1 MPVMSRVLLLLPTT
15 TYRTEAF
22 LSAAHRLEV
31 DVTVASEH
39 PNTLE
44 HLNPS
49 ALLTLD
55 FQDLSGAAARVMEF
69 SRDWPIDAVVPVDSQ
84 VVVVAATIAEALG
97 LRHNSVQSAAAAE
110 DKHLMRQLFEQAGV
124 SSPRY
129 RLCCLDEDRADL
141 AARVEYPSVVKPL
154 SLAASQGVMR
164 ADDPD
169 QFAARV
175 DRLEAILA
183 CQDGERVRE
192 FLVEQYVDGQEVAL
206 EGILT
211 DGTLQVLALFD
222 KPDALDGP
230 FFEETIYLTPSQLAG
245 DVQQGIARLVQQ
257 AASALGL
264 TDGPV
269 HAELRLATDGPVVL
283 EVHGR
288 SIGGLCSRLLTFGSG
303 LSLEELIIRHAVDQ
317 EVELPAR
324 QSEAA
329 GVMMIPIPAAGRLEE
344 IRGLEDARAV
354 AGIDDLTITAHL
366 GQQLVPLPE
375 GSQYLGFLF
384 ARADQPEAVERALR
398 DAHGRLEFVVRP

>member
-1 MPVMSRVLLLLPTT
+1 
-15 TYRTEAF
+15 
-22 LSAAHRLEV
+22 
-31 DVTVASEH
+31 
-39 PNTLE
+39 
-44 HLNPS
+44 
-49 ALLTLD
+49 
-55 FQDLSGAAARVMEF
+55 
-69 SRDWPIDAVVPVDSQ
+69 
-84 VVVVAATIAEALG
+84 
-97 LRHNSVQSAAAAE
+97 
-110 DKHLMRQLFEQAGV
+110 
-124 SSPRY
+124 
-129 RLCCLDEDRADL
+129 
-141 AARVEYPSVVKPL
+141 
-154 SLAASQGVMR
+154 
-164 ADDPD
+164 
-169 QFAARV
+169 
-175 DRLEAILA
+175 
-183 CQDGERVRE
+183 
-192 FLVEQYVDGQEVAL
+192 EVAL

-211 DGTLQVLALFD
+211 GGTLQVLALFD

-230 FFEETIYLTPSQLAG
+230 FFEETIYLTPSGLAD

-329 GVMMIPIPAAGRLEE
+329 GVMMIPIPAAGRLEK

>member
-1 MPVMSRVLLLLPTT
+1 MSRVLLLLPTT

-22 LSAAHRLEV
+22 LSAAQQLEV

-55 FQDLSGAAARVMEF
+55 FQDLPGAAARVMEF

-129 RLCCLDEDRADL
+129 RLCCLDEGRADL
-141 AARVEYPSVVKPL
+141 AARAEYPCVVKPL

-183 CQDGERVRE
+183 CQDGEPVRE
-192 FLVEQYVDGQEVAL
+192 FLVEQYVDGPEVAL

-230 FFEETIYLTPSQLAG
+230 FFEETIYLTPSQLAD

-288 SIGGLCSRLLTFGSG
+288 SIGGLCSRL
-303 LSLEELIIRHAVDQ
+303 
-317 EVELPAR
+317 
-324 QSEAA
+324 
-329 GVMMIPIPAAGRLEE
+329 
-344 IRGLEDARAV
+344 
-354 AGIDDLTITAHL
+354 
-366 GQQLVPLPE
+366 
-375 GSQYLGFLF
+375 
-384 ARADQPEAVERALR
+384 
-398 DAHGRLEFVVRP
+398 